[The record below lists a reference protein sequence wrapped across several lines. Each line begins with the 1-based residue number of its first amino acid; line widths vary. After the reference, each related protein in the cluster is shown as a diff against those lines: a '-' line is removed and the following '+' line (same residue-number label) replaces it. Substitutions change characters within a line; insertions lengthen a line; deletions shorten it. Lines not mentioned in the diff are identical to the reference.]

1 MQISDLEVFTMTDQP
16 ETCGQCGSR
25 TEFIQV
31 DERSQLHV
39 CLRVDCQEI
48 FVVEEDDDGD

>member
-25 TEFIQV
+25 TKFIQV